1 MRLGHWGQASKVL
14 EYAIHIHVHVCRWI
28 FHLNYNY
35 LFPTFNAFSAIFHR
49 MSLLLGVFWVFFIV
63 LICFWLT
70 KFLPCKYILIFKKFW
85 GALMDL
91 KNKIRL
97 HTVDIFT
104 CTSMH
109 IIKSFVNF
117 HDLGPF
123 VRSLKNTRFL
133 EKKPPTSS
141 CRVGTSRIVC
151 FIFPFSSRLISFKHA
166 LKMPLASLN
175 SWWIFKWTDF
185 RNDICC
191 GAENTLRFRKHI

>member
-14 EYAIHIHVHVCRWI
+14 EYAIHIHVCRWI

-35 LFPTFNAFSAIFHR
+35 WQNTSYSPPFMHSQL
-49 MSLLLGVFWVFFIV
+49 FFIAC
-63 LICFWLT
+63 LCFWGFLGFFYSLDLLT
-70 KFLPCKYILIFKKFW
+70 KFLPCKYFLIFKKFW

-109 IIKSFVNF
+109 IIKSR
-117 HDLGPF
+117 P
-123 VRSLKNTRFL
+123 RSIRTIF
-133 EKKPPTSS
+133 KKYEISEENNPPTSS